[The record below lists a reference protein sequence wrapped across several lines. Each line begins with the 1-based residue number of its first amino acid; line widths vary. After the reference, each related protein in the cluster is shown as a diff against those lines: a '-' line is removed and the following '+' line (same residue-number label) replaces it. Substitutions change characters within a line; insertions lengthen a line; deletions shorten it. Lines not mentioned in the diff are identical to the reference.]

1 MASGDIGDWPAFV
14 QTLTLDGA
22 ARQLAAHCALA
33 AQSPFELRLTLAK
46 RNEHLLT
53 DNLRNRLVAAVQER
67 LGSAVKVQVVIGEAA
82 PDTPAARQAQTDDE
96 ELRLARE
103 RIAADSNVK
112 QMAELFGAEVIPES
126 IRKNP
131 NPPPRK

>member
-1 MASGDIGDWPAFV
+1 MDPAPV
-14 QTLTLDGA
+14 VARGA
-22 ARQLAAHCALA
+22 PGTPRRR
-33 AQSPFELRLTLAK
+33 SSTR
-46 RNEHLLT
+46 
-53 DNLRNRLVAAVQER
+53 
-67 LGSAVKVQVVIGEAA
+67 SAPIQ
-82 PDTPAARQAQTDDE
+82 PAARQAQTEDE

-103 RIAADSNVK
+103 RIASDSNVR

>member
-1 MASGDIGDWPAFV
+1 MKV
-14 QTLTLDGA
+14 QFA
-22 ARQLAAHCALA
+22 VAEA
-33 AQSPFELRLTLAK
+33 AQ
-46 RNEHLLT
+46 
-53 DNLRNRLVAAVQER
+53 
-67 LGSAVKVQVVIGEAA
+67 
-82 PDTPAARQAQTDDE
+82 DTPAARQAQTDDE

-103 RIAADSNVK
+103 RIAADSNVQ